1 MTDEATSSLIPA
13 NEAHAVALT
22 NALRLWSEAVT
33 APSTERRDELLG
45 YKRKA
50 VEAFFDFAGRPP
62 TDVSPL
68 DVERWRKHLERAKP
82 EGQGLGPST
91 VYARVCFLSS
101 FFEWALRDPTLRA
114 YITSN
119 PARLALPKA
128 PKAYQTQSVKAWTD
142 EQLQAIVE
150 AVRAK
155 AAAGKTV
162 GKRDYALLLFYLMTG
177 MRRQEVISLR
187 GGDIKIDE
195 HITLT
200 GKVKGGDYV
209 GREVRDPLLRE
220 ALLDYL
226 SSCGREG
233 VLKSG
238 GPLWT
243 RHDRAGR
250 PGAAL
255 TSHAFVK
262 NLKRYAR
269 EAGVGDVHLHQTR
282 HSFARI
288 VAEETGSITDTQ
300 DALGHRNAATT
311 RVYVQRIAVKR
322 DKHSSH
328 ITGRLSRSLQ
338 SD

>member
-1 MTDEATSSLIPA
+1 MIDDAGTSLTTLNDA
-13 NEAHAVALT
+13 RAVALT

-50 VEAFFDFAGRPP
+50 VEAFFDFAGKPAV
-62 TDVSPL
+62 DISPL
-68 DVERWRKHLERAKP
+68 DVERWRSHLERARP

-101 FFEWALRDPTLRA
+101 FFEWAIRDPALRV

-128 PKAYQTQSVKAWTD
+128 PKAYQTESVKAWTD

-155 AAAGKTV
+155 AAAGEIV
-162 GKRDYALLLFYLMTG
+162 GKRDYALLLFYLVTG

-187 GGDIKIDE
+187 GGDIRIDE

-226 SSCGREG
+226 TSCGREG
-233 VLKSG
+233 VLKTG

-250 PGAAL
+250 SGAAL

-269 EAGVGDVHLHQTR
+269 EAGAGDVHLHQTR

-288 VAEETGSITDTQ
+288 VAEETGSIMDTQ

-311 RVYVQRIAVKR
+311 RVYVRRIAVKR
-322 DKHSSH
+322 DKHSGH
-328 ITGRLSRSLQ
+328 VTGRLRK
-338 SD
+338 

>member
-1 MTDEATSSLIPA
+1 MSETPETALVPPKEDAS
-13 NEAHAVALT
+13 VALRH
-22 NALRLWSEAVT
+22 ALRLWAEAVT
-33 APSTERRDELLG
+33 APSTERREELLG

-50 VEAFFDFAGRPP
+50 VEAFFAFTGKPP
-62 TDVSPL
+62 SNVSPL
-68 DVERWRKHLERAKP
+68 DVERWRKHLECARP
-82 EGQGLGPST
+82 EGKGLGPST

-101 FFEWALRDPTLRA
+101 FFEWAMRDSALRA
-114 YITSN
+114 YLTSN
-119 PARLALPKA
+119 PARLALPKS
-128 PKAYQTQSVKAWTD
+128 PKAYQTESVKAWTD
-142 EQLQAIVE
+142 EQLQAIVGV
-150 AVRAK
+150 VRAK
-155 AAAGKTV
+155 AAAGEVV
-162 GKRDYALLLFYLMTG
+162 GKRDYALLLFYLVTG

-195 HITLT
+195 YITLT

-233 VLKSG
+233 VLKTN

-250 PGAAL
+250 PGASL

-311 RVYVQRIAVKR
+311 RVYVQRIALKR
-322 DKHSSH
+322 DKHSGR
-328 ITGRLSRSLQ
+328 ITGRLNRS
-338 SD
+338 SDG

>member
-1 MTDEATSSLIPA
+1 MSETPETVLVPLREDAS
-13 NEAHAVALT
+13 VALRH
-22 NALRLWSEAVT
+22 ALRLWAEAST
-33 APSTERRDELLG
+33 APSTERREELQG
-45 YKRKA
+45 YKQR
-50 VEAFFDFAGRPP
+50 VVSSFFAFVGKTPGEISA
-62 TDVSPL
+62 L
-68 DVERWRKHLERAKP
+68 DVEAWRDWLARSKP
-82 EGQGLGPST
+82 DGLGLRANT
-91 VYARVCFLSS
+91 VYARLCFLSS
-101 FFEWALRDPTLRA
+101 FFEWAMKEPALRGQ
-114 YITSN
+114 IGSN

-128 PKAYQTQSVKAWTD
+128 PKAYQTESVKAWTD

-150 AVRAK
+150 AVRAR
-155 AAAGKTV
+155 ATAGGIV

-177 MRRQEVISLR
+177 MRRQEVIGLR
-187 GGDIKIDE
+187 GGDIRIE
-195 HITLT
+195 EYITLT

-220 ALLDYL
+220 AILDYL

-233 VLKSG
+233 VLKTG

-269 EAGVGDVHLHQTR
+269 EAGVDDVHLHQTR

-288 VAEETGSITDTQ
+288 LAEETGSITDTQ

-322 DKHSSH
+322 DKHSGR
-328 ITGRLSRSLQ
+328 ITSRLSRPSE
-338 SD
+338 D

>member
-1 MTDEATSSLIPA
+1 MSETTET
-13 NEAHAVALT
+13 ALAPLRGDT
-22 NALRLWSEAVT
+22 QAALRHALRLWAESST
-33 APSTERRDELLG
+33 APSTERREEIQG
-45 YKRKA
+45 YKQR
-50 VEAFFDFAGRPP
+50 VVSSFFSLVGK
-62 TDVSPL
+62 SPGEVTAL
-68 DVERWRKHLERAKP
+68 DVEGWRDRLGRAKP
-82 EGQGLGPST
+82 DGLGLKAGT

-101 FFEWALRDPTLRA
+101 FFEWALREPSLRGQ
-114 YITSN
+114 IRGN

-128 PKAYQTQSVKAWTD
+128 PKAYQTESVKAWTD
-142 EQLQAIVE
+142 EELQSIVG

-155 AAAGKTV
+155 AAAGDIV
-162 GKRDYALLLFYLMTG
+162 GKRDYALLLFYLATG

-187 GGDIKIDE
+187 GGNVKIDDDV
-195 HITLT
+195 ITIA

-209 GREVRDPLLRE
+209 GREVRDPLLRG

-226 SSCGREG
+226 SSSGRLSA
-233 VLKSG
+233 LKTDS
-238 GPLWT
+238 PLWT

-269 EAGVGDVHLHQTR
+269 GAGVGDVHLHQTR

-288 VAEETGSITDTQ
+288 VAEETGSLTETQ
-300 DALGHRNAATT
+300 DALGHRNASTT

-322 DKHSSH
+322 DRHSH
-328 ITGRLSRSLQ
+328 RVTGRLKRP
-338 SD
+338 